1 METELGVPADQAGG
15 EIAALKGHR
24 RDLEKDLARLRM
36 QLVSGSEAA
45 QEQEVDGVKVLV
57 KEVPAAPVGE
67 LRSMA
72 DVLRQKLGSGVVVL
86 GSREESKV
94 TLIVAVT
101 GDLEGR
107 AHAGNLARGS
117 PTMVGGS
124 GGGRGDFA
132 QAGGKDPD
140 KLPEA
145 LDEVANLVRKQLQPA
160 G

>member
-1 METELGVPADQAGG
+1 
-15 EIAALKGHR
+15 
-24 RDLEKDLARLRM
+24 
-36 QLVSGSEAA
+36 
-45 QEQEVDGVKVLV
+45 
-57 KEVPAAPVGE
+57 E

-107 AHAGNLARGS
+107 AHAGNLAREIAAI
-117 PTMVGGS
+117 VGGS

-132 QAGGKDPD
+132 QAGGKAPD

-145 LDEVANLVRKQLQPA
+145 LNEVANLVRKQLQPA
-160 G
+160 A